1 MNISDY
7 KKIIILGNGGSG
19 KSTLG
24 EKLSKNLNIPV
35 YHLDKLTFKTGW
47 VTVNEKEF
55 TEKLKN
61 ILAADKWIVEGW
73 SYNSTIA
80 MRLDAAELIIYLE
93 FSVWLCYWYALK
105 RHLQYTFK
113 QNPYDPP
120 HSNIWKKTIRMIK
133 AMWIVHKIYEP
144 QLREM
149 LIQYEES
156 KTIVRLHSRNE
167 VNKFLNKDIG

>member
-1 MNISDY
+1 MKISEY

-24 EKLSKNLNIPV
+24 EKFSKYLNIPV

-55 TEKLKN
+55 TGQLKK
-61 ILAADKWIVEGW
+61 ILLTDEWIIEGW
-73 SYNSTIA
+73 SYNSTIP
-80 MRLDAAELIIYLE
+80 MRLSAADLIIYLE
-93 FSVWLCYWYALK
+93 LSVWLCYWYALK

-120 HSNIWKKTIRMIK
+120 HSNIWKKTIRMVK

-144 QLREM
+144 QLRE
-149 LIQYEES
+149 LLTNYTES
-156 KTIVRLHSRNE
+156 KTIIRLHSRNE
-167 VNKFLNKDIG
+167 LNEFLHKDIG